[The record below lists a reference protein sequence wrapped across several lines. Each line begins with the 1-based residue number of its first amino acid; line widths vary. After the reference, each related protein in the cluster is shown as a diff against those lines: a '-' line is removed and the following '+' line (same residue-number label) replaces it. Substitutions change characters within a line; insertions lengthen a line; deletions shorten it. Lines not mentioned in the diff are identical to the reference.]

1 MNKLA
6 IKYLLTAMLVL
17 LFGVSSTACNS
28 SKLEKPP
35 QVSEEPGAGDITS
48 EIETENEVKNEENN
62 EVVAPDFSLTDLNG
76 NTVKLSDYRGKVV
89 ILNFWAS
96 WCPPCVAEMPDFDR
110 INRKLAE
117 SDDAVI
123 LAVNLTDGRR
133 ETEEKARKFIKD
145 KGYSLNVL
153 LDKKG
158 SASDQY
164 MIYSIPTTY
173 IINRDGTLFTYKDK
187 KGIAYKRFEGAINE
201 EILLDILK
209 QLDVEL

>member
-17 LFGVSSTACNS
+17 LLGVSSTACS
-28 SKLEKPP
+28 SVKLEKPP
-35 QVSEEPGAGDITS
+35 QTS
-48 EIETENEVKNEENN
+48 EGPGVGNAIFEDEEKDEEKN

-96 WCPPCVAEMPDFDR
+96 WCPPCVAEMPDFDKV
-110 INRKLAE
+110 NRKLAE

-123 LAVNLTDGRR
+123 LAVNLTDGQR

-158 SASDQY
+158 SASDDY

-173 IINRDGTLFTYKDK
+173 IINRDGTLYTYKDK
-187 KGIAYKRFEGAINE
+187 KGIPYKRFEGSINE
-201 EILLDILK
+201 EILLDVLK
-209 QLDVEL
+209 QLDIEL